1 MRTALINRRRE
12 PDYFPYFKV
21 QFWSAR
27 DRAWLDAQK
36 RFPTPE
42 AAGEY
47 GAAQVR
53 GSWRIME
60 VTRTGR
66 RPLQTFEPP
75 PAA

>member
-1 MRTALINRRRE
+1 MRIKVINRRRA
-12 PDYFPYFKV
+12 PDYFPYYKV

-42 AAGEY
+42 AACEY